1 MVLDKNDVLDR
12 TNGGLSV
19 FEHFIKGF
27 PGPNKAFLNPLYD
40 DHNPSVYVFRDPS
53 QFAYRFIDFGNDS
66 FNGDCFTY
74 VGLVFGK
81 NAQDKEDFI
90 WILKTI
96 NHELSLGLD
105 GPLIYH
111 KSMDN
116 ESVKKKR

>member
-1 MVLDKNDVLDR
+1 MTLNKDAVLDR
-12 TNGGLSV
+12 TNGGITV

-27 PGPNKAFLNPLYD
+27 PGPNKAFLNPFYE
-40 DHNPSVYVFRDPS
+40 DHNASVYVFKDPN

-81 NAQDKEDFI
+81 DAQSKEDFV

-105 GPLIYH
+105 EPLTSH
-111 KSMDN
+111 NSKDN

>member
-66 FNGDCFTY
+66 FYGDCFTY

-81 NAQDKEDFI
+81 VAQDKDDFI

-96 NHELSLGLD
+96 NHELSLGLE
-105 GPLIYH
+105 GKATPNSSKNIPVL
-111 KSMDN
+111 
-116 ESVKKKR
+116 KKKK